1 MEMVLMMFSFQM
13 QNIIAENLTTQKT
26 SMLESNRYRKNV
38 DNVLSGVHEN
48 AFILLIFMTS
58 KRKKRKV
65 LSQGRLLYFRHTV
78 VKFFN
83 LQKYVIL
90 ILFCKI
96 LWVSYKSFIF
106 ILYLDDN
113 EKTINS

>member
-13 QNIIAENLTTQKT
+13 RNIIAENLTTQKT

-65 LSQGRLLYFRHTV
+65 LSQGHLLYFPHTV

-83 LQKYVIL
+83 LQKYVIF

-96 LWVSYKSFIF
+96 L
-106 ILYLDDN
+106 
-113 EKTINS
+113 

>member
-13 QNIIAENLTTQKT
+13 QSIIAENLTTQKT
-26 SMLESNRYRKNV
+26 SMLESNRYRKKV

-65 LSQGRLLYFRHTV
+65 LSQGHLLYFRHTV

-83 LQKYVIL
+83 L
-90 ILFCKI
+90 
-96 LWVSYKSFIF
+96 
-106 ILYLDDN
+106 
-113 EKTINS
+113 